1 MISMEQFDEKL
12 DLFLRKK
19 MSKSEED
26 DFISEL
32 KSDSE
37 KMARAKVV
45 ALAVKNMTTIKR
57 EIETS
62 VVKTIFQKDKK
73 DFLESIWASPKMEL
87 FDERVDKFLRKQMSA
102 EEEKQFLLE
111 INDTPYL
118 KERAKAIALAVKEI
132 KGQSIEDKEV
142 IDAIKNQESKSTG
155 KIFKLFN
162 NLIPYFAAACVGAF
176 CLWGWN
182 NLTSEDSISKNSSVI
197 RSADNDSK
205 DPVELFAKITDPATD
220 ISWMIQQLDS
230 CYIIAKRNNSYLGD
244 LQWNLAIAHML
255 NGDKTKAIEYLKEI
269 VNENEEG
276 DALVNKANDFLKTLE

>member
-111 INDTPYL
+111 T
-118 KERAKAIALAVKEI
+118 KKIA
-132 KGQSIEDKEV
+132 Q
-142 IDAIKNQESKSTG
+142 NFMNFMKS
-155 KIFKLFN
+155 
-162 NLIPYFAAACVGAF
+162 
-176 CLWGWN
+176 
-182 NLTSEDSISKNSSVI
+182 
-197 RSADNDSK
+197 
-205 DPVELFAKITDPATD
+205 
-220 ISWMIQQLDS
+220 
-230 CYIIAKRNNSYLGD
+230 
-244 LQWNLAIAHML
+244 
-255 NGDKTKAIEYLKEI
+255 
-269 VNENEEG
+269 
-276 DALVNKANDFLKTLE
+276 